1 VQRAAK
7 RFSDVR
13 EQIVLPYLWRR
24 YLSLLRA
31 MVGGAC
37 LWMLIG
43 SSSLLKGVWPVML
56 AIVTIYS
63 LVSLFWSWPDRV
75 DRLGILGRVLD
86 FVTFLLCAAMS
97 GTAGFWVAA
106 FAALYLFLSYA
117 SSYDWREVLLVTVLS
132 LAFINII
139 EPAETA
145 RMQVIILL
153 LGMMGCV
160 LALQKQSLL
169 DRLSASSKQAVLYR
183 SEAAKARE
191 SERERIAADFHDG
204 PLQSFISIQM
214 RLEVARKIL
223 AKNQEAG
230 LDELHQLQELLK
242 RQVTEVRTFVR
253 SMRPVEVEGAGLAT
267 ALRSVIASFQKDSGI
282 TATFQA
288 DPSASHDDLDATTDL
303 IQIIRESLHN
313 VQKHSNAS
321 RVSVAVRRDNGRL
334 EIDVEDDGSGFPFA
348 GKYSLEEMEMLG
360 IGPMSIK
367 RRVRS
372 LNGDLQVDSRPGRG
386 AALHLSVPV

>member
-1 VQRAAK
+1 
-7 RFSDVR
+7 
-13 EQIVLPYLWRR
+13 
-24 YLSLLRA
+24 
-31 MVGGAC
+31 
-37 LWMLIG
+37 
-43 SSSLLKGVWPVML
+43 
-56 AIVTIYS
+56 
-63 LVSLFWSWPDRV
+63 V

-86 FVTFLLCAAMS
+86 FITFLLCAALS

-139 EPAETA
+139 QPAETA

-223 AKNQEAG
+223 AKNHEAG
-230 LDELHQLQELLK
+230 LEELHQLQELLK

-288 DPSASHDDLDATTDL
+288 DPGASHDDLDATTDL
-303 IQIIRESLHN
+303 IQIVRESLHN

-321 RVSVAVRRDNGRL
+321 RVSVAIRRDNGRL
-334 EIDVEDDGSGFPFA
+334 EIEVEDDGSGFPFA
-348 GKYSLEEMEMLG
+348 GKYTLEEMEMLG

-372 LNGDLQVDSRPGRG
+372 LNGDMHVDSRPGRG